1 MDRNTKIKS
10 AIQNN
15 FCPAVSINPW
25 DMNRDIQLIK
35 DSDNLNFCVFKS
47 INNIHYLIY
56 KNNLNYI
63 ISYDLTNFQKLSQIK
78 FTDFDCDKIKHFLDK
93 INKRDLILFIN
104 FEIIKIFNAVNW
116 TCLGQIKEKIPKNLP
131 IEIEFRLIAYNCNN
145 ACMFEN
151 NKKNY
156 IVTSKTNSQYFKFW
170 EINGHKIKEI
180 KTPNK
185 KNLII
190 KTYNNFIIS
199 GNLNCCTSYNFKT
212 KISRN
217 IHLLKMMIIII
228 ILII

>member
-1 MDRNTKIKS
+1 M
-10 AIQNN
+10 
-15 FCPAVSINPW
+15 
-25 DMNRDIQLIK
+25 
-35 DSDNLNFCVFKS
+35 
-47 INNIHYLIY
+47 
-56 KNNLNYI
+56 
-63 ISYDLTNFQKLSQIK
+63 
-78 FTDFDCDKIKHFLDK
+78 
-93 INKRDLILFIN
+93 
-104 FEIIKIFNAVNW
+104 
-116 TCLGQIKEKIPKNLP
+116 GQIKEKIPKNLP